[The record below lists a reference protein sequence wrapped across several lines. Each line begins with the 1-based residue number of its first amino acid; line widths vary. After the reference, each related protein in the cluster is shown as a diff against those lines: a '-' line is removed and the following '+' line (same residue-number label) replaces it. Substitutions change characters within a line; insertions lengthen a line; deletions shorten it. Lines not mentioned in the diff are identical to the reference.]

1 MIIRRLLLIG
11 ALLLIPTLVA
21 SAQQPSIPL
30 TVNLEPGD
38 EIRQGQTALLR
49 VFGADLTRVRA
60 TFIGKTID
68 LHRSSVG
75 DWIGLLAVD
84 MEDDIGDYVL
94 DIYVWVE
101 GNDGP
106 MHTSQTISVIWG
118 TFDYQDIPV
127 PYSLEPLLDPE
138 LNAQDFDTLKR
149 IYQRNSPER
158 LFTTF
163 VQPIPGPIISAF
175 GGIRNYNNGQ
185 LRGRHTGVDYRA
197 VTGTPVGAV
206 SEGRV
211 IFAGHL
217 PIHGNHVVIDH
228 GWGVLS
234 GYSHFS
240 EISVVPGQLVR
251 QGEVIGLSGATGRVQ
266 GPHLHF
272 EMAVNGIWIDAGQFL
287 ELSIPMAAE

>member
-1 MIIRRLLLIG
+1 MLQRLLFLG
-11 ALLLIPTLVA
+11 GVVLLLIPGLA
-21 SAQQPSIPL
+21 YAQQPSIPL
-30 TVNLEPGD
+30 TVSLEPGN

-49 VFGADLTRVRA
+49 VFAPDLTRVRA
-60 TFIGKTID
+60 SFIGKTID

-84 MEDDIGDYVL
+84 MEDDVGDYSL
-94 DIYVWVE
+94 DIYVWIE
-101 GNDGP
+101 GQSAPIHN
-106 MHTSQTISVIWG
+106 SQAVSVIWG

-127 PYSLEPLLDPE
+127 PYSLEPLLDQD
-138 LNAQDFDTLKR
+138 LNAQDFGTLER
-149 IYQRNSPER
+149 IYQRTSPER

-163 VQPIPGPIISAF
+163 VQPIPGPIISQF
-175 GGIRNYNNGQ
+175 GGIRNYNDGQ

-197 VTGTPVGAV
+197 VIGTIVGAV
-206 SEGRV
+206 SDGRV
-211 IFAGHL
+211 VFASHL

-234 GYSHFS
+234 GYSHLS

-251 QGEVIGLSGATGRVQ
+251 QGAPIGLSGATGRVQ